1 LRRATLT
8 DNSTSTQPKPLR
20 GGSPYPPRKRCGR
33 GLGNE
38 GRAAGTETRRAKLRC
53 SDGRRRAPGNA
64 LVEFVLTLPIIFF
77 MTGLTI
83 YMSMAML
90 SKQQALVEARYT
102 LYHAAGNGHWSPMKG
117 VAWDD
122 TMDLGQQPEDGD
134 MPRGSGEELDRL
146 YPEVAPQTLA
156 STSNGR
162 ATEYWQRIW
171 DNLPGRHETRAE
183 KSFETKGRMWD
194 FIERPARANHV
205 RDSNEWYFC
214 RDSDRHINLDAWKIA
229 RSGPL
234 REIFDAFYNN
244 LQATAAP
251 HFDPTRKDIIDRWW
265 HGRDILDDEAN
276 GGRMPQT
283 SQ

>member
-1 LRRATLT
+1 LRPDR
-8 DNSTSTQPKPLR
+8 TSR
-20 GGSPYPPRKRCGR
+20 G
-33 GLGNE
+33 
-38 GRAAGTETRRAKLRC
+38 A
-53 SDGRRRAPGNA
+53 RRRAPGNA

-90 SKQQALVEARYT
+90 SKQQALVEARHN
-102 LYHAAGNGHWSPMKG
+102 LYQSAGNGWWTPMKLEG
-117 VAWDD
+117 WDPALA
-122 TMDLGQQPEDGD
+122 TQGAGGQDR
-134 MPRGSGEELDRL
+134 PRGYGEELDRL
-146 YPEVAPQTLA
+146 YPEVAPPTLS
-156 STSNGR
+156 STSNAKAR
-162 ATEYWQRIW
+162 DYWQRIW
-171 DNLPGRHETRAE
+171 DNLPGRHEAHAE
-183 KSFETKGRMWD
+183 KSFETKGKMWD
-194 FIERPARANHV
+194 FIERPAKANHV
-205 RDSNEWYFC
+205 RDSSPWHFF
-214 RDSDRHINLDAWKIA
+214 HLDAWKIA

-283 SQ
+283 SR